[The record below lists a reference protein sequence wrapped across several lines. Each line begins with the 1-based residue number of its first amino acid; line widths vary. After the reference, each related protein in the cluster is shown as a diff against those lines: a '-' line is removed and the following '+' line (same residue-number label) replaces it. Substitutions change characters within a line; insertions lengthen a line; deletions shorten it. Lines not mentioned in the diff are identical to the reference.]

1 MVYVKGRSLCRGNCP
16 LPVFQY
22 NIDNANTSLVPRY
35 VRNSIIIN
43 TSRFQGG
50 GVFNLQTNR
59 LMLLENGLGVR
70 AGQGRVIHQQI
81 VTCRIKIPALVP
93 RLQAL
98 KPFVFRD
105 VE

>member
-43 TSRFQGG
+43 S
-50 GVFNLQTNR
+50 
-59 LMLLENGLGVR
+59 LL
-70 AGQGRVIHQQI
+70 
-81 VTCRIKIPALVP
+81 
-93 RLQAL
+93 
-98 KPFVFRD
+98 
-105 VE
+105 